1 MSDIAHVTAKRVRM
15 LRLKKG
21 LTQKGLGEL
30 VGVSEAFIS
39 MVESRSDATNK
50 KPSGKTLPL
59 IAEALGVSTDYLLG
73 LSNTENLLPYSDTR
87 KEFDAVIEKV
97 EQLDEDKRIMI
108 IKMIQSM
115 VNSL

>member
-1 MSDIAHVTAKRVRM
+1 MNHVAHVTAKRIKM

-21 LTQKGLGEL
+21 LTQKSLGEL

-39 MVESRSDATNK
+39 MVESRSSTNK
-50 KPSGKTLPL
+50 KPSAKTISL
-59 IAEALGVSTDYLLG
+59 IAEVLNVSTDYLLG
-73 LSNTENLLPYSDTR
+73 LSNSDDLLPYSDTR
-87 KEFDAVIEKV
+87 REFDSVIEKV
-97 EQLDEDKRIMI
+97 EQLDEDKRVMV